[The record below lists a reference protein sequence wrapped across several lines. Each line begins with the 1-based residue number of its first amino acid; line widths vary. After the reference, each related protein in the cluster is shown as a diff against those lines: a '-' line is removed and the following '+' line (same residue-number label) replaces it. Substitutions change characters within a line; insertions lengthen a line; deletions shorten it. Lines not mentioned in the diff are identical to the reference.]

1 MKRVRFSL
9 PAMLVAVVLL
19 AGFSFLRTADAPAPR
34 DGERAVYKIDRV
46 HSWIGFKVRHLGVS
60 NVQGQFR
67 DYDAAV
73 EMEGDDL
80 STLQADVTIDVASV
94 DTGVERRDND
104 LRSERFFDAENY
116 PTITFASKAVR
127 NIDGETFEL
136 VGDLT
141 IKDVTK
147 EVTLDAEY
155 LGRARMGD
163 SERVGFSAETKI
175 NRKDF
180 HLNFDRLTEAGGFV
194 VGHDVRIILEIE
206 AVRQ

>member
-1 MKRVRFSL
+1 MNRVRFSL

-19 AGFSFLRTADAPAPR
+19 AGFSTLRTAVAPG
-34 DGERAVYKIDRV
+34 DGERAVYKLDKA

-60 NVQGQFR
+60 NVQGRFQE
-67 DYDAAV
+67 YDASV

-80 STLQADVTIDVASV
+80 STLKANATIDVASV
-94 DTGVERRDND
+94 DTGVERRDNH
-104 LRSERFFDAENY
+104 LRSPDFFEVDKY
-116 PTITFASKAVR
+116 PHITFVSKQVR
-127 NIDGETFEL
+127 NIDGNEFEL

-147 EVTLDAEY
+147 EVVLDAEY
-155 LGRARMGD
+155 LGRAKMGD
-163 SERVGFSAETKI
+163 SERVGFTAETKI

-180 HLNFDRLTEAGGFV
+180 NLMWDRLTEAGGLV
-194 VGHDVRIILEIE
+194 VAHDVRLILEIE